1 LAAVFLARYKEP
13 DYLISTLTVQGAA
26 NPTVSW
32 PLILNVQLRDRVT
45 VAITA
50 PGGTAISIDCYVDG
64 ITNNITTNGWSM
76 TFKFSGVV

>member
-1 LAAVFLARYKEP
+1 
-13 DYLISTLTVQGAA
+13 
-26 NPTVSW
+26 
-32 PLILNVQLRDRVT
+32 VQLRDRVT